1 MEMFD
6 IIDESGNPT
15 GETIDRET
23 AHSQGILHRT
33 AHVWLLRKQQ
43 GRTQVLLQKR
53 SHNKDSHPGCYDI
66 SSAGHIPAGIDFVAS
81 ALRELEEELGVSVKA
96 EELVFCG
103 RRRIFHKDM
112 FHGKAFV
119 DNQVSNIYCVWKDIE
134 PEEMKLQKEEVEEV
148 CWIDLEQ
155 CRKMV
160 EENKISHC
168 IYMEEL
174 NMLPG

>member
-15 GETIDRET
+15 GKITDRET

-33 AHVWLLRKQQ
+33 AHVWLLRKRQ
-43 GRTQVLLQKR
+43 GRTEVLLQKR
-53 SHNKDSHPGCYDI
+53 SQNKDSHPGCYDI
-66 SSAGHIPAGIDFVAS
+66 SSAGHIPAGIDFVPS
-81 ALRELEEELGVSVKA
+81 ALRELEEELGVSA
-96 EELVFCG
+96 GPEELVFCG
-103 RRRIFHKDM
+103 RRRIFHKDV
-112 FHGKAFV
+112 FHGKVFV
-119 DNQVSNIYCVWKDIE
+119 DNQVSNIYCLWKDME
-134 PEEMKLQKEEVEEV
+134 PEEMRIQKEEVEEV
-148 CWIDLEQ
+148 CWMDLEQ

-160 EENKISHC
+160 EENQFSHC